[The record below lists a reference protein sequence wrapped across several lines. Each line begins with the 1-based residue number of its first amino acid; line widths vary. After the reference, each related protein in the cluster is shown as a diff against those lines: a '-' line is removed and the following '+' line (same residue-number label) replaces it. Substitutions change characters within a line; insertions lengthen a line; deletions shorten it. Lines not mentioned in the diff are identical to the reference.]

1 MKNIMTH
8 LCVQYFLIFFSLL
21 AEDRLSVVVD
31 GGGAG
36 AAIAFRIISSS
47 SMPFGRL
54 SQTPA

>member
-21 AEDRLSVVVD
+21 AEDRLSVVVA

-36 AAIAFRIISSS
+36 AAIAFRIDGVSHKH
-47 SMPFGRL
+47 RL
-54 SQTPA
+54 EKHEM